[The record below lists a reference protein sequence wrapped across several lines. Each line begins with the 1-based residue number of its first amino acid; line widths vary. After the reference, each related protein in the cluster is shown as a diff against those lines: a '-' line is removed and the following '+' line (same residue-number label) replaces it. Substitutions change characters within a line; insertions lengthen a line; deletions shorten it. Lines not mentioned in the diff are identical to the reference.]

1 MNSKTLLLLI
11 AACLIA
17 VGLFKP
23 SLPTLDNTDYAVGS
37 VNVVK
42 PSNKELL
49 DECESVTKA
58 LKSGPSSRK
67 VDGKR
72 LASLY
77 LDLATL
83 VSLDGEDCII
93 KNTEEIR
100 QANRLAGIML
110 KLDMKGKYEN
120 LAEAGTNLIKA
131 AIGDDSVLLDD
142 SLREKAVEGF
152 NALAWACYMGSQ

>member
-1 MNSKTLLLLI
+1 MNSKTLVLLVAVL
-11 AACLIA
+11 LIA

-23 SLPTLDNTDYAVGS
+23 NFSSLNQDIPQANISKPT
-37 VNVVK
+37 NVA
-42 PSNKELL
+42 LL
-49 DECESVTKA
+49 DECETVIRA

-77 LDLATL
+77 TDLATL
-83 VSLDGEDCII
+83 INLDGEDTVI

-110 KLDMKGKYEN
+110 KLDMKDKYAD
-120 LAEAGTNLIKA
+120 LADANFNLIKA
-131 AIGDDSVLLDD
+131 AIGDDSVLLDSD
-142 SLREKAVEGF
+142 LREKAVEGF
-152 NALAWACYMGSQ
+152 NALAWACYEGSK